1 MYQRRTG
8 GGNPA
13 GESTNL
19 EEGMKRL
26 AQPALVAA
34 CLILMTVMGAAFA
47 QEPLPDATAAAGV
60 SASPA
65 GPPAAAGAAP
75 PQTLDLWTMIQQG
88 GTILWIIMALSVF
101 TVGMAVYLL
110 LTVSVGREAPSTF
123 IKRALAQLENREFS
137 GAYQMC
143 EDRNEMVAVVLRAGL
158 KVAGHERYVVQEAM
172 ESEGE
177 RCATALWQKISYLNN
192 VGAIAPLLGLLGTVW
207 GMIGAFG
214 AMAFN
219 DATARS
225 LTMAY
230 SVAQAM
236 VTTAA
241 GLMLAIPALVIYYY
255 LRGRVIQI
263 VARVEALSTEFV
275 EHLERDTV

>member
-1 MYQRRTG
+1 MIATRWLWTG
-8 GGNPA
+8 
-13 GESTNL
+13 
-19 EEGMKRL
+19 
-26 AQPALVAA
+26 ALVLA
-34 CLILMTVMGAAFA
+34 ILAFWGMSAA
-47 QEPLPDATAAAGV
+47 QEVSPADEPGTGADAAALDIPT
-60 SASPA
+60 SN
-65 GPPAAAGAAP
+65 
-75 PQTLDLWTMIQQG
+75 PQTLDLWTMIKQG
-88 GTILWIIMALSVF
+88 GIILWIIMGLSVF

-110 LTVSVGREAPSTF
+110 LTVTVSREAPSTF
-123 IKRALAQLENREFS
+123 VKRALTQLDNGEFA

-143 EDRNEMVAVVLRAGL
+143 EDRAEMAALVLRAGL
-158 KVAGHERYVVQEAM
+158 KVEGHDRYVVQEAM

-214 AMAFN
+214 AMALN

-263 VARVEALSTEFV
+263 IARVEALSTEFV
-275 EHLERDTV
+275 EYLERRQA